1 MHGAKT
7 GAAVR
12 SDVAPVR
19 NQPQGDPQAMKKQ
32 GRYHHLGVDWPG
44 ESFSELVTLC
54 GGEGGDAGTEQP
66 RCPDCA
72 QVALSL
78 NFCGLGPDSLRQFFS
93 AIRAMDPFALKA
105 QIEALRGRAVE
116 IENMQD
122 RASLN

>member
-1 MHGAKT
+1 
-7 GAAVR
+7 
-12 SDVAPVR
+12 
-19 NQPQGDPQAMKKQ
+19 MKKQ

-54 GGEGGDAGTEQP
+54 G
-66 RCPDCA
+66 PDCA
-72 QVALSL
+72 QVARTL

-116 IENMQD
+116 IENTQD